1 MKDTLEGCVYLE
13 AEGASSVVVELDPSM
28 RHGVPSLN
36 LVAASV
42 ASRLD
47 IL

>member
-1 MKDTLEGCVYLE
+1 VYRE
-13 AEGASSVVVELDPSM
+13 AEGASSVVVGLDPSM
-28 RHGVPSLN
+28 RHGVSSLN
-36 LVAASV
+36 TVAASV

>member
-1 MKDTLEGCVYLE
+1 MYRAAK
-13 AEGASSVVVELDPSM
+13 GASSVVVKLDPSM

-36 LVAASV
+36 TVAASV